1 MGQVLKINFIKPLIL
16 FGFLLGPFFLALGL
30 TIGATSQWTILPL
43 GFITAGVVICLF
55 WVLVQAHKSQFWQQR
70 STQSNTNAVIAILAF
85 LTILGLINF
94 LGNRYQIRLDLT
106 ETQLFTLAPQSQE
119 ILRTLPQPAK
129 LWLFTREKNPED
141 QELLQRYGQQNPQF
155 SFEYVDPQTRPGLAE
170 KFGVNDFGKVYL
182 EFNNKH
188 QFVQNVNENER
199 LSEVKLTSQLQKII
213 SKDSPKVYLLQGHGE
228 LEIANS
234 KNTDNSMSQAIQGLT
249 DNNFTPLPLSLTQ
262 QTTVPPD
269 ARVVLIAS
277 PKRELL
283 PGEITALENYLNIGG
298 NLMLM
303 IDPNHDPKLD
313 TLLKSWGV
321 QLDNRLAIDITGG
334 NLGLGPASPLIT
346 EYGQHP
352 ITQDFRNGISFYPI
366 ARPILIEPTLGIQ
379 STPLLRTKAYPDSWA
394 ESDQENEKLEFN
406 EGKDLKGPLTLG
418 VALTKKLASPMQEN
432 SPAKTGES
440 RLVIFGNSQFARDGL
455 FQQQLNGDVFLN
467 SVSWLSQKEEQPLS
481 IRPKEQTNRRI
492 IMSNMKAN
500 LLGVSSLLVLP
511 LIGFL
516 SSVVIWWFRR

>member
-1 MGQVLKINFIKPLIL
+1 
-16 FGFLLGPFFLALGL
+16 
-30 TIGATSQWTILPL
+30 
-43 GFITAGVVICLF
+43 
-55 WVLVQAHKSQFWQQR
+55 
-70 STQSNTNAVIAILAF
+70 
-85 LTILGLINF
+85 
-94 LGNRYQIRLDLT
+94 
-106 ETQLFTLAPQSQE
+106 
-119 ILRTLPQPAK
+119 
-129 LWLFTREKNPED
+129 
-141 QELLQRYGQQNPQF
+141 
-155 SFEYVDPQTRPGLAE
+155 LAE

-234 KNTDNSMSQAIQGLT
+234 KNPDNSMSQAIQGLT

-366 ARPILIEPTLGIQ
+366 ARPILIEPTPGIQ